1 MVSTDDC
8 IFEGEVVNYSMA
20 TIREIAE
27 LAGVS
32 RGTVDRVLN
41 KRGSVHPDTEQR
53 IQQILRELNYQ
64 PNRNARALSVQ
75 KKTFQIAYIYRV
87 TEINEFFEDVLTGL
101 KTKIAELNEH
111 RINLLVRQINFEDIA
126 AFVAAMEEMRQSK
139 VDGFILTSVDSPKV
153 REKINA
159 LIDEGF
165 PVFTCNV
172 DIPDSKRIA
181 FAGCNLYRSGYISG
195 GLISILVGGHAQVGI
210 VTSGGLVD
218 RVRGFIDAVT
228 KNHPNIRIAA
238 TVETDEDIIKVY
250 NETRAMMEK
259 NPDIKGIFAE
269 TVAVYGVCRAL
280 MELGLDKKVKV
291 ICFDEFQVIR
301 LLLLEGH
308 VSAIVCQ
315 NPFWQGYRSFEM
327 LWDYLIHRRMPEK
340 SINYSITEIRI
351 RESMEDLGG
360 PKGPPNP
367 PEN

>member
-1 MVSTDDC
+1 
-8 IFEGEVVNYSMA
+8 MA
-20 TIREIAE
+20 TIREIAA

-41 KRGSVHPDTEQR
+41 KRGYVHPVTERR
-53 IQQILRELNYQ
+53 IQQILGKLNYQ

-75 KKTFQIAYIYRV
+75 KKTFRIAYIYRD
-87 TEINEFFEDVLTGL
+87 TEINEFFDDVMTGL
-101 KTKIAELNEH
+101 KTKIGELSEH
-111 RINLLVRQINFEDIA
+111 RINLLIRQISFADIA
-126 AFVAAMEEMRQSK
+126 GFIAAMEEMRQSK
-139 VDGFILTSVDSPKV
+139 VDGFILTAVNSPNI
-153 REKINA
+153 REKIDA

-218 RVRGFIDAVT
+218 RVRGFTDAVI

-250 NETRAMMEK
+250 NETRAMMQN

-291 ICFDEFQVIR
+291 ICFDEFPVIR
-301 LLLLEGH
+301 LLLLEGY

-315 NPFWQGYRSFEM
+315 NPFWQGYRAFEM

-340 SINYSITEIRI
+340 KINHSITEIRI
-351 RESMEDLGG
+351 RDSVMEN
-360 PKGPPNP
+360 PRTEAPPA
-367 PEN
+367 